1 MYLNKLT
8 DMYADDETNIIVND
22 VTLMLLPNLIRKRFY
37 GASITFV
44 MRCPFPPF
52 DVFSVFA
59 GRKELLE
66 GCLGADIILFDH
78 FDFVQNFVLVCER
91 LLGLE
96 ASPNMVEF
104 EGRIVKL
111 IVVPPGI
118 ELEQYANKFFHH
130 SHGNNTESQ
139 EQEITKVKAV
149 ETTSTTD
156 TTGINDIKNETDSEQ
171 TKTKLGDKFNERLAE
186 LKKEFEE
193 RRWSLHTTS

>member
-1 MYLNKLT
+1 M
-8 DMYADDETNIIVND
+8 
-22 VTLMLLPNLIRKRFY
+22 
-37 GASITFV
+37 
-44 MRCPFPPF
+44 
-52 DVFSVFA
+52 
-59 GRKELLE
+59 
-66 GCLGADIILFDH
+66 
-78 FDFVQNFVLVCER
+78 
-91 LLGLE
+91 GLE

-186 LKKEFEE
+186 LKKEFEGKKVVVAYDKLSRVSGIIQTVTAFSRYLKQNSNE
-193 RRWSLHTTS
+193 WKQKKIVWYK